1 MARSLHGGPRTS
13 GCTLARVTI
22 LDDARAGMDPDIRPQ
37 DDLFRHVNG
46 RWLDT
51 TEIPSDRSAWGS
63 FVVLAEQSEERVRQ
77 IITDLSEGSHEP
89 GSNAQK
95 IGDLYTSFMAEE
107 RIESLGAQPL
117 ADDLAMVAGLSDLES
132 LVAFVGGLERRGG
145 GGFFGAYV
153 NTDDRNA
160 DRYLLNIV
168 QGGIGLPDES
178 YYREDK
184 FADIRTAYLAHVQR
198 LFELAGWEDPAG
210 SAEQVLALETRLA
223 EGHWERAETRDVL

>member
-1 MARSLHGGPRTS
+1 MTS
-13 GCTLARVTI
+13 ASQTANAPLASGIKTDE
-22 LDDARAGMDPDIRPQ
+22 LDPAVRPQ

-63 FVVLAEQSEERVRQ
+63 FVALAEQSEERVRQ

-95 IGDLYTSFMAEE
+95 IGDLFTSFMAEE
-107 RIESLGAQPL
+107 RIEALGARPI
-117 ADDLAMVAGLSDLES
+117 ADDLATVAGLSDLES
-132 LVAFVGGLERRGG
+132 LVGFVGGLERRGG

-178 YYREDK
+178 
-184 FADIRTAYLAHVQR
+184 
-198 LFELAGWEDPAG
+198 
-210 SAEQVLALETRLA
+210 
-223 EGHWERAETRDVL
+223 